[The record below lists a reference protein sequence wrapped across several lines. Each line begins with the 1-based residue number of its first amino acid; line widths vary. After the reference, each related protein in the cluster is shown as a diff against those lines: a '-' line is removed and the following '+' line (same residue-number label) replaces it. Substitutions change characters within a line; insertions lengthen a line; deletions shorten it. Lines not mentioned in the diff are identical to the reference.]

1 MVSGYAIPK
10 LVFLAFLSYI
20 LGSVPFSYI
29 IPKLVKGKDIRNYG
43 SGNVGTSNVTRVL
56 GAKYGAFALLGDVG
70 KGALATAL
78 VMQLNFPLYL
88 GSFAVLGH
96 ISSPF
101 LNFSGGKGVATSI
114 GIIGVFSWKTGLILA
129 GTWFLTL
136 ALWRIAS
143 VSSLTTLA
151 SSPIFIWVFGKPA
164 VLFYSTLGIAV
175 LAFFTHR
182 KNIVRLLSGEE
193 NKI

>member
-10 LVFLAFLSYI
+10 LVFLAFISYI
-20 LGSVPFSYI
+20 LGSIPFSYI
-29 IPKLVKGKDIRNYG
+29 VPKLFKGKDIRNHG

-78 VMQLNFPLYL
+78 AMQLNFPLYL

-96 ISSPF
+96 IFSPF

-114 GIIGVFSWKTGLILA
+114 GIIGVFSWKTGLIIA

-136 ALWRIAS
+136 AIWRIAS
-143 VSSLTTLA
+143 VSSLTALA
-151 SSPIFIWVFGKPA
+151 SSPIYVWVFGKPPA
-164 VLFYSTLGIAV
+164 LFYSTLGIAA

-182 KNIVRLLSGEE
+182 KNIARLLSGEE